1 MVTVRDHYGGPI
13 TGKISDT
20 MIDCRQPM
28 SSRGDRPGSPFEG
41 SSIKRREIRQ
51 EYQRSMARKVL
62 FFLIM
67 TWGIVV
73 MAGVA
78 VTLGSADISVKD
90 VYVALLARFFPGHF
104 HTSGFVD
111 MIVWDLRLHRV
122 LMSIAAGMGLSVAG
136 AVMQGILKN
145 PLASPFTL
153 GISSAASFGAALA
166 IVLGA
171 GFAGGQWLVIG
182 NAFIFTLLASFAVY
196 GLARHKGITAQTMIL
211 AGIAIMYL
219 FSALTSLLQY
229 LGRSEQVYEVVFW
242 MMGSLG
248 RSSWDK
254 VGIIITVLAICLPYL
269 LIKSWDLNALGAGD
283 ETAQSLGVNVERTRV
298 IYAMLASLMTAS
310 IICFTGT
317 IGFIDLVAPHIT
329 RMAIGGDHRFL
340 LPGSALVGAL
350 LLLGS
355 DTLSR
360 TLLAPMVLPVGV
372 MTSFLGVPFFV
383 YLFMSGRKELW

>member
-1 MVTVRDHYGGPI
+1 MFGNNDISRVLKTTACERTHLKEQYRQF
-13 TGKISDT
+13 TG
-20 MIDCRQPM
+20 
-28 SSRGDRPGSPFEG
+28 
-41 SSIKRREIRQ
+41 
-51 EYQRSMARKVL
+51 RKVL
-62 FFLIM
+62 FFLVIAIA
-67 TWGIVV
+67 IVLL
-73 MAGVA
+73 AGVA
-78 VTLGSADISVKD
+78 IILGSAEISIID
-90 VYVALLARFFPGHF
+90 VYACILTRLFPGHF
-104 HTSGFVD
+104 QTTAFTD

-122 LMSIAAGMGLSVAG
+122 LMGIVAGMGLGASG

-166 IVLGA
+166 IILGA
-171 GFAGGQWLVIG
+171 GIVAGSWLVIG
-182 NAFIFTLLASFAVY
+182 NAFIFALLSALAVY
-196 GLARHKGITAQTMIL
+196 GLAKYKGISSETMIL

-229 LGRSEQVYEVVFW
+229 TGTSDKVHEVVFW

-248 RSSWDK
+248 RSSWE
-254 VGIIITVLAICLPYL
+254 TTAMVLTILVICLPYL
-269 LIKSWDLNALGAGD
+269 IIKSWDLNALGAGD
-283 ETAQSLGVNVERTRV
+283 ETAQSLGVNVEKTRV
-298 IYAMLASLMTAS
+298 IYMMLASLITAS

-350 LLLGS
+350 LLLGA
-355 DTLSR
+355 DTLAR
-360 TLLAPMVLPVGV
+360 VILAPVILPVGI

-383 YLFMSGRKELW
+383 YLFLQRRRTFW